1 MELIC
6 LGVVGVA
13 SMVLVLLCQQEPV
26 INVQDY
32 LKELPAGTP
41 AKGPGLKAVSGMV
54 AQRVKQQELRF
65 VVSQDP
71 ENAAQTV
78 KLWLKE

>member
-1 MELIC
+1 MA
-6 LGVVGVA
+6 VVGVA
-13 SMVLVLLCQQEPV
+13 TVVLVLLCQQEPV
-26 INVQDY
+26 IDVQEY
-32 LKELPAGTP
+32 LKGLPAGTP
-41 AKGPGLKAVSGMV
+41 ARTPGLHAVSGMV
-54 AQRVKQQELRF
+54 AQRVRQQELRQ